1 MIGQKLLR
9 NHKKTIMTTINMER
23 TFSIQGMTCNGCRTG
38 VERDLNAISEVK
50 EASVSL
56 EKEEATLVLNAEISL
71 EALQKGL
78 KPKYT
83 ILEQP
88 KQDLSTPLVTE
99 ETTSKWVQLRPLFLI
114 FGYITIAS
122 IGMHYKSW
130 NGKEAM
136 LDFMGLFYIV
146 FSFFKFLDLRGFVM
160 SFSMY
165 DPLAKRVSIYGWIY
179 PFIELALGL
188 LFLLRIEIPVALIA
202 TLFILGITTVGVTK
216 TLLSKQT
223 IQCACLGTA
232 LKLPMTEATFIEN
245 AIMIAMAVFMIIS

>member
-1 MIGQKLLR
+1 
-9 NHKKTIMTTINMER
+9 MTTINMER
-23 TFSIQGMTCNGCRTG
+23 TFTIQGMTCNGCRAG
-38 VERDLNAISEVK
+38 VEKDLNAISEIK

-56 EKEEATLVLNAEISL
+56 ENEEATLVLNSEISI
-71 EALQKGL
+71 EKLQEGL
-78 KPKYT
+78 KSKYT
-83 ILEQP
+83 IL
-88 KQDLSTPLVTE
+88 KQTQQATSIPSITE
-99 ETTSKWVQLRPLFLI
+99 KVSSKWVQLRPLFLI

-160 SFSMY
+160 SFKMY
-165 DPLAKRVSIYGWIY
+165 DPLAKRVSIYGWMY
-179 PFIELALGL
+179 PFIELALGI
-188 LFLLRIEIPVALIA
+188 LFLLRIEVPVALIG
-202 TLFILGITTVGVTK
+202 TLLILGITTIGVTK

-245 AIMIAMAVFMIIS
+245 AIMIAMAIVMLIP